1 MMPSS
6 RRLHRLAH
14 NLTEVDFGFFP
25 ASLLIPGAPRSQHLL
40 HGFRQAV
47 GVAQHEPVELL
58 LLRFRQIAALQ
69 GFKMQTD
76 RRHGSFQFVSDS
88 VDETVV
94 LLAPPNLM
102 HQEAGVYDHAGDDES
117 KEDDAEEQQHALPP
131 VENDPSNIERNRQGY
146 EGDAQAKKEYD
157 RSAAARDAHSFRVIL
172 PRSEPWVTEALMVT
186 RAMAILR
193 QQPVISSDGSY
204 IRWHNTGYRYGR
216 YVVASSNRSL
226 AQEDRLGFVVPVGP
240 CIVHSCRVHGSAL
253 PGQFV
258 RDSF

>member
-25 ASLLIPGAPRSQHLL
+25 ASLLIPGAPRAQHLF
-40 HGFRQAV
+40 HGFREAV
-47 GVAQHEPVELL
+47 GIAQHEAVEFL

-69 GFKMQTD
+69 GFKMQAD
-76 RRHGSFQFVSDS
+76 RRHRSFEFVSDS

-131 VENDPSNIERNRQGY
+131 VENNPSNIERNRQRY
-146 EGDAQAKKEYD
+146 EGDAQAEKEYD

-172 PRSEPWVTEALMVT
+172 PLLANSD
-186 RAMAILR
+186 
-193 QQPVISSDGSY
+193 SSANRKAPIVDRGQGAGQVDFQS
-204 IRWHNTGYRYGR
+204 RKVGTL
-216 YVVASSNRSL
+216 VARRH
-226 AQEDRLGFVVPVGP
+226 AFRHPD
-240 CIVHSCRVHGSAL
+240 
-253 PGQFV
+253 
-258 RDSF
+258 